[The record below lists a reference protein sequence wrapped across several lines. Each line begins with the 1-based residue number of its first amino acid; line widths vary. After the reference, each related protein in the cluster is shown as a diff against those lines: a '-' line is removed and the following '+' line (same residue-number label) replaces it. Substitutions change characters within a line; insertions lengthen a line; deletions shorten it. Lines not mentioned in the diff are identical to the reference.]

1 MTVFKGV
8 VAGLVMSAVVSASA
22 RELPRVADDAAV
34 QQLVQNFREAE
45 QAYDA
50 ATLSRLISDSYVE
63 VSPAGEVDEHDRF
76 LGFYAPEKKID
87 WPAIDVS
94 DVKVR
99 VYGDTAIEIVK
110 LTYQMPGPDGTTVA
124 REMRGSF
131 IAQKE
136 KGTWKL
142 LGAHYTGVR
151 PPQAKS

>member
-8 VAGLVMSAVVSASA
+8 LAGLVLSAVVSAHA
-22 RELPRVADDAAV
+22 YEVPRPADSAAV
-34 QQLVQNFREAE
+34 QQLVQNFRDAE

-50 ATLSRLISDSYVE
+50 ATLSHLISENYVE

-76 LGFYAPEKKID
+76 LGFYTPEKKID
-87 WPAIDVS
+87 WPAVAVS
-94 DVKVR
+94 DMNVR
-99 VYGDTAIEIVK
+99 VYGDTAIEILK
-110 LTYQMPGPDGTTVA
+110 FTYQMPGPDGATRA
-124 REMRGSF
+124 MEIRGSF
-131 IAQKE
+131 IAQKK